1 MLDGKAGAGGGGD
14 PEVGAGGD
22 HARAHQHGHPCV
34 RNGPAK
40 EPLPAGWKSPAHPCA
55 GSHTSI
61 VTSSGTGRIVA
72 TTRQNAGRFSIG
84 FAFCVGGVNVPPVTI
99 CADTIVVSGSEA
111 EASIVHASAPPED
124 AAFPSSPFCAAHAA
138 SSSDDTA
145 HRISGATHHGSFQL
159 GGSTI
164 SQGVGRHFEASA
176 SRLKEELVTNGSAR
190 YFGSSTT
197 VVTVNHSK
205 PAPPWRSKYSVTT
218 AFSL

>member
-1 MLDGKAGAGGGGD
+1 MAKL
-14 PEVGAGGD
+14 
-22 HARAHQHGHPCV
+22 
-34 RNGPAK
+34 GPAAPVIPRLVPAVTTPARSSTAIRAYGMLPPQK
-40 EPLPAGWKSPAHPCA
+40 PLPAGWKSPTHPCA

-84 FAFCVGGVNVPPVTI
+84 FAFWVGGVKLPPVTI

-124 AAFPSSPFCAAHAA
+124 AALPSSPFWPAHAA

-145 HRISGATHHGSFQL
+145 QTIAALRITGPFQL

-164 SQGVGRHFEASA
+164 SQGVGRHFVASA

-197 VVTVNHSK
+197 VVTVNQSK